1 MQSFFDNNIAIIQAF
16 YFVHK
21 GYQQNWP
28 KFRIQKTF
36 LLLLSTYIKSLMGKE
51 EKEVKL
57 VKLNLVHEKFIF
69 MMFMSVSVT
78 FTSK

>member
-1 MQSFFDNNIAIIQAF
+1 
-16 YFVHK
+16 
-21 GYQQNWP
+21 
-28 KFRIQKTF
+28 
-36 LLLLSTYIKSLMGKE
+36 MGKE